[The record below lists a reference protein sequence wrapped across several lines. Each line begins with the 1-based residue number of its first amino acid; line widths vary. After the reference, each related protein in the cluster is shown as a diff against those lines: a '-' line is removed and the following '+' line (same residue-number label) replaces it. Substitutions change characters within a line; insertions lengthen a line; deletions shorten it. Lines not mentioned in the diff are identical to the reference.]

1 MHRAVAAC
9 GTRVARALVSSVA
22 MLAQVI
28 KRGETLRV
36 LRRLGSQLRRACIKT
51 PAITMATALT
61 SRAQ

>member
-61 SRAQ
+61 SRAR